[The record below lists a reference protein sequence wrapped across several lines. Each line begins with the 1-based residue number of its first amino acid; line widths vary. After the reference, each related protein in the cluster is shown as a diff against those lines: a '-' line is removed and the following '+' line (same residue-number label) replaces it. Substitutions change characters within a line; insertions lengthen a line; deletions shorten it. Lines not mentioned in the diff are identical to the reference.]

1 MMKSYFK
8 LYNYC
13 IFDSV
18 FSFME
23 KICDFFS
30 HCKLLKIKNGNT

>member
-13 IFDSV
+13 KLYIFDSV

-23 KICDFFS
+23 KFVSFF
-30 HCKLLKIKNGNT
+30 LK